1 MRPPDWSM
9 IDTVF
14 LDMDGTLLDLH
25 FDNRFWREHL
35 PLRYAEREGIDLA
48 TARERLEALYDRV
61 AGTLDWYCLDYWR
74 EITGL
79 DIVALKREL
88 AGLIS
93 VRPYV
98 REFLQALG
106 PGGRRRILLSNAH
119 PESLRL
125 KMEVTGIEPLLD
137 RLVSTHRIGLAKES
151 PGFWERLQGHVA
163 FDPER
168 TLLID
173 DSTDILETAA
183 RAGIAHLLAI
193 ARPDSRGP
201 RLSDSR
207 YPLVEDF
214 RDIMPRRTQTSL

>member
-1 MRPPDWSM
+1 MRMPDWSR

-35 PLRYAEREGIDLA
+35 PFRYADREGIDVA
-48 TARERLEALYDRV
+48 TARERLEALYERV

-93 VRPYV
+93 VRPHV
-98 REFLQALG
+98 HAFLRAIG
-106 PGGRRRILLSNAH
+106 TSDRRRVLLSNAH

-125 KMEVTGIEPLLD
+125 KMEVTGIEHLLD
-137 RLVSTHRIGLAKES
+137 RLMSTHRVGLAKES
-151 PGFWERLQGHVA
+151 PGFWERLQGHEA
-163 FDPER
+163 FVPER

-173 DSTDILETAA
+173 DNTGILEAA
-183 RAGIAHLLAI
+183 DRAGIAHLLAI
-193 ARPDSRGP
+193 ARPDSHGP
-201 RLSDSR
+201 RMSDSR
-207 YPLVEDF
+207 YPLIEDF
-214 RDIMPRRTQTSL
+214 REIMPR

>member
-1 MRPPDWSM
+1 MLDWSS

-35 PLRYAEREGIDLA
+35 PARYAEREGIDPA
-48 TARERLEALYDRV
+48 AARARLEALYERV

-88 AGLIS
+88 ADLIS
-93 VRPYV
+93 VRPHV
-98 REFLQALG
+98 PEFLRAIG
-106 PGGRRRILLSNAH
+106 ASGRRRILLSNAH

-125 KMEVTGIEPLLD
+125 KMEVTGIEGLLD
-137 RLVSTHRIGLAKES
+137 GLISTHRVGLAKEG
-151 PGFWERLQGHVA
+151 PGFWDRLRRHADFTPG
-163 FDPER
+163 R

-173 DSTDILETAA
+173 DSPAILDAAA

-201 RLSDSR
+201 ARTDSR
-207 YPLVEDF
+207 YPLVRDF
-214 RDIMPRRTQTSL
+214 RDIMP